1 MRAHLV
7 MESIIDTLRVGIDVA
22 RAPLDDGS
30 R

>member
-1 MRAHLV
+1 